1 MCISE
6 SVVVP
11 INKLLA
17 ALPEDDYQRL
27 VPHLEKVSLTKGQ
40 VIYEVGEPIEKV
52 YFPTQGIISLVSIT
66 ENGATS
72 EIGLIGYEGMVG
84 LPVFLGG
91 ESINNQ
97 AIVQIAGDA
106 LIMNAQTLKTEF
118 NRTQGLK
125 ERLLLYTQARLTQ
138 VSQTAVCNGFHKVEQ
153 RLARWLLLV
162 HDCTQTN
169 ELPLTQ
175 EIIATMIG
183 TRRSGVT
190 VAAGMLS
197 KAGIISYKRGVITI
211 LDQQALEAVACE
223 CYYLV
228 KSEFIRLVGN

>member
-6 SVVVP
+6 GVVEP
-11 INKLLA
+11 LNKLLA

-40 VIYEVGEPIEKV
+40 VIYEVGETIEKV
-52 YFPTQGIISLVSIT
+52 YFPTQGVISLVSIT

-91 ESINNQ
+91 ESTNNR

-106 LIMNAQTLKTEF
+106 LMMNAQTLKTEF
-118 NRTQGLK
+118 NRAEGLQK
-125 ERLLLYTQARLTQ
+125 RLLPYAQALLTQ
-138 VSQTAVCNGFHKVEQ
+138 VSQTAVCNGFHTIEQ

-162 HDCTQTN
+162 RDCSQTN

-175 EIIATMIG
+175 ELIATMVGI
-183 TRRSGVT
+183 RRSGVT

-197 KAGIISYKRGVITI
+197 KAGIISYKRGLITI
-211 LDQQALEAVACE
+211 LDQQALEALACE

>member
-1 MCISE
+1 MSVSE
-6 SVVVP
+6 GVIVP
-11 INKLLA
+11 YNKILA

-27 VPHLEKVSLTKGQ
+27 VPHLEKVSLMKGQ
-40 VIYEVGEPIEKV
+40 VIYEAGVPIEKV
-52 YFPTQGIISLVSIT
+52 YFPTQAVISLVSIT

-91 ESINNQ
+91 ESTTNR
-97 AIVQIAGDA
+97 AIVQIAGSA
-106 LIMNAQTLKTEF
+106 LRMNSTRLRTEF
-118 NRTQGLK
+118 NRAKGLQK
-125 ERLLLYTQARLTQ
+125 RLLPYTQALLTQ
-138 VSQTAVCNGFHKVEQ
+138 VSQTAVCNGFHKVEA

-162 HDCTQTN
+162 RDCVQTD

-175 EIIATMIG
+175 ELIATMLG

-197 KAGIISYKRGVITI
+197 RAGIISYKRGRITI
-211 LDQQALEAVACE
+211 LDQQALEGVACE
-223 CYYLV
+223 CYHLV
-228 KSEFIRLVGN
+228 KSEFIRLLGS